1 MVFVNILFAN
11 TFYIKIF
18 IGGDII
24 LTFNINELLKKQN
37 KSKYWLCHKMDIT
50 TRNLNRVIK
59 GETNS
64 ISFKYLEDFCEYL
77 DCSLD
82 ELITIK
88 K

>member
-1 MVFVNILFAN
+1 
-11 TFYIKIF
+11 
-18 IGGDII
+18 
-24 LTFNINELLKKQN
+24 
-37 KSKYWLCHKMDIT
+37 MDIT